1 MCWPPM
7 LTEVLTAP
15 GVALTVPCAD
25 TAAQNT
31 GKFIACSSAT
41 SRTPP
46 VVTRPRTPRYRS
58 AVASSSPNAP
68 SVPGRGGGDHQD
80 VTGTALLHRRVDHQ
94 VVTGPADHGDRG
106 TADPRA
112 QVDRAD
118 PRPEVAG
125 AAHRLVHGGD
135 AKGGQRVDFAEVCAR
150 AAGDHHVP
158 HRSVPVTCG

>member
-1 MCWPPM
+1 M
-7 LTEVLTAP
+7 TGP

-68 SVPGRGGGDHQD
+68 SVPGE
-80 VTGTALLHRRVDHQ
+80 V
-94 VVTGPADHGDRG
+94 VVTKRMSPGRHCSTAAWIIRLSPGQQTTVTAVPPTREPRWTGRIPGPR
-106 TADPRA
+106 
-112 QVDRAD
+112 
-118 PRPEVAG
+118 
-125 AAHRLVHGGD
+125 
-135 AKGGQRVDFAEVCAR
+135 
-150 AAGDHHVP
+150 
-158 HRSVPVTCG
+158 